1 MSQQSPYEQ
10 LGVAEDATFEEI
22 QAAKQ
27 RVIAQLSGDRQLQDN
42 IEAAYDAILMERLKL
57 RQQGKIKVPEGIRF
71 PEKLPPVVPK
81 FTSLSI
87 ANSPSWLGDT
97 FERPSQSEILTT
109 SGVYTVLVGAA
120 LVPSVA
126 NAFLPTLIAF
136 GVGFSLYFIN
146 QKQRRFKRAL
156 LGSLLALIVGTAIGG
171 LLVNYAHLPVEQ
183 VIGLRGEVFASLLT
197 FILLWVV
204 SSFTK

>member
-27 RVIAQLSGDRQLQDN
+27 RVIAKLSGDRQLQDN
-42 IEAAYDAILMERLKL
+42 VEAAYDAILMERLKL
-57 RQQGKIKVPEGIRF
+57 RQQGKIKVPDGIRF
-71 PEKLPPVVPK
+71 PEKLPTAVPK
-81 FTSLSI
+81 FTTPSI
-87 ANSPSWLGDT
+87 ANSPSWVRDT
-97 FERPSQSEILTT
+97 FERPSQSQILTT
-109 SGVYTVLVGAA
+109 SGVYAVLGGAA

-126 NAFLPTLIAF
+126 NTGLPTLIAI
-136 GVGFSLYFIN
+136 GTGFSLYFIN

-156 LGSLLALIVGTAIGG
+156 LGSLIALIIGTAVAG
-171 LLVNYAHLPVEQ
+171 LLINYAHLPVGK
-183 VIGLRGEVFASLLT
+183 IGLQGEVFAGLLT
-197 FILLWVV
+197 FILLWVA

>member
-1 MSQQSPYEQ
+1 MSQQNPYEQ

-27 RVIAQLSGDRQLQDN
+27 HAIARLSSDRQLQDN

-57 RQQGKIKVPEGIRF
+57 RQQGKIKVPDGIRF
-71 PEKLPPVVPK
+71 PEKLPTVVPK
-81 FTSLSI
+81 FTSLST

-97 FERPSQSEILTT
+97 LERPDRTQILTT
-109 SGVYTVLVGAA
+109 SGVYAILGGAA

-126 NAFLPTLIAF
+126 DAGLPTLLAL
-136 GVGFSLYFIN
+136 GAGFSLYFIN

-156 LGSLLALIVGTAIGG
+156 LGTLMALLLGTLVAG
-171 LLVNYAHLPVEQ
+171 LLVNYANLPVDL
-183 VIGLRGEVFASLLT
+183 IGIRGEVFAGLLT
-197 FILLWVV
+197 FLLLWIV